1 MNELQTQTTGE
12 VITQEMTMENRLAI
26 IEDGIRKKYLARL
39 SELQIVPAA
48 NLLPLEEDL
57 IQNIRLYHVTEMV
70 YEKGEPV
77 TDKFTTV
84 FNTLSTYNAMAFIM
98 MDSDGKKTDFY
109 VGVRNMEKDDSLKS
123 STVTLGDTL
132 KNTLI
137 GHFPGMKIEGRD
149 RIAIAE
155 LSNKITR
162 QQNVASVSV
171 VGNSKSTAERTNNQ
185 FVQGIEKLALAM
197 NGRQYIGIILA
208 ENQSPQKVQMLRKEY
223 QELYTK
229 LSPLQK
235 VQLSESISQTAS
247 RSKSFAEMDGKQRA
261 ALVGGVLTSLA
272 GVIGGAVAGSAVGG
286 VGLAGGAM
294 VGGQI
299 AGQLSGFLNTL
310 ACVLQAL
317 NAQSCM

>member
-12 VITQEMTMENRLAI
+12 VIPQEMTMENRLAI

-39 SELQIVPAA
+39 CEMQIVPAA

-84 FNTLSTYNAMAFIM
+84 FNTLSTYNAMAFII

-109 VGVRNMEKDDSLKS
+109 VGVRNMEEDESLKR

-162 QQNVASVSV
+162 KQNVASVSV
-171 VGNSKSTAERTNNQ
+171 VGNSRVVPWLACMRAAVTYASTVPSRKSAPPAPW
-185 FVQGIEKLALAM
+185 VCMSIKPGEKKSPSASTILSEGEGTTLSE
-197 NGRQYIGIILA
+197 GRRA
-208 ENQSPQKVQMLRKEY
+208 ENIL
-223 QELYTK
+223 
-229 LSPLQK
+229 
-235 VQLSESISQTAS
+235 
-247 RSKSFAEMDGKQRA
+247 
-261 ALVGGVLTSLA
+261 
-272 GVIGGAVAGSAVGG
+272 
-286 VGLAGGAM
+286 
-294 VGGQI
+294 
-299 AGQLSGFLNTL
+299 
-310 ACVLQAL
+310 
-317 NAQSCM
+317 